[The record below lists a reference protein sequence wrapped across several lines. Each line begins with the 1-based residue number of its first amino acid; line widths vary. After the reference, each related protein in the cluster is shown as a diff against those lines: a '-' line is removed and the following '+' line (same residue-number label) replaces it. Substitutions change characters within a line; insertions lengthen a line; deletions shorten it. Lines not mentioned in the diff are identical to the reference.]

1 MSFFELQR
9 NYFVAFMVDES
20 ILMAIFR
27 LLALLSHHGSVR
39 DVNAHT
45 REAIAQRRRPVILQ
59 WDDDPSR
66 LVNEPPLSTDT
77 YFRAAFGK
85 LKRVIE
91 LRLNHEL
98 KIFVDE
104 SPLAVCPRIDIR
116 PSEKYV
122 PSTPIPEKI
131 SFPLRSIHPGLFS
144 FLFQIKTAAMPS

>member
-66 LVNEPPLSTDT
+66 LVNEPPLTTDT

-104 SPLAVCPRIDIR
+104 SPLAVCPDR
-116 PSEKYV
+116 K
-122 PSTPIPEKI
+122 STRLNSSHLVISYAVFCLKKQIPI
-131 SFPLRSIHPGLFS
+131 
-144 FLFQIKTAAMPS
+144 TD

>member
-66 LVNEPPLSTDT
+66 LVNIPRPFARFKDGSKSTVKMRHVSRVAEPWRNNFATL
-77 YFRAAFGK
+77 
-85 LKRVIE
+85 I
-91 LRLNHEL
+91 
-98 KIFVDE
+98 VDE
-104 SPLAVCPRIDIR
+104 PDFVIPAKRISI
-116 PSEKYV
+116 
-122 PSTPIPEKI
+122 
-131 SFPLRSIHPGLFS
+131 LRRLS
-144 FLFQIKTAAMPS
+144 ADDNRRDN